1 MNALLVIKTFVD
13 GKNGPTYE
21 DGQIWIGNEDRADK
35 IVSFEVA
42 KEATVND
49 LKDELTKRGIDF
61 NVKAKKDELIE
72 LLKGE

>member
-1 MNALLVIKTFVD
+1 MKALLVTKTFID

-35 IVSFEVA
+35 IVFYEVA
-42 KEATVND
+42 KEATVNEI
-49 LKDELTKRGIDF
+49 KDELTKRNIEFDTKDK
-61 NVKAKKDELIE
+61 KADLIE